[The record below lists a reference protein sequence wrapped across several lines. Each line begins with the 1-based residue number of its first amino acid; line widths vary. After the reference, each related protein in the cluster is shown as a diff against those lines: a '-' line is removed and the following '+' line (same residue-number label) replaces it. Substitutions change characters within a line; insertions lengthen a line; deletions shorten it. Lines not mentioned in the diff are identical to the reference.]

1 MILQSDEKQAEKD
14 KRWHSKWR
22 RRWKQLYEYEH
33 SRIEPEPSFYGA
45 TDQRGARREE
55 K

>member
-22 RRWKQLYEYEH
+22 RLWKQLYEYEH

-55 K
+55 M